1 MVVRWQVEATA
12 RGSSAVP
19 NRYGEEDERGAIF
32 FFGKLGQ
39 FRRAQL
45 LPSFLLLLL

>member
-1 MVVRWQVEATA
+1 MVVQWWVEATA
-12 RGSSAVP
+12 RGSSVVP
-19 NRYGEEDERGAIF
+19 NRYSEEDERGTIF

-45 LPSFLLLLL
+45 LPS